1 MSTHIEVSHRAQFL
15 LSDHSQPSSKT
26 PPGSNKK
33 LIANMLAQNRP
44 FVQAGSYFPDWGY
57 ACAGQ
62 SDAAEEAHWP
72 PFWNASIAYF
82 SEKYHSETLPQW
94 TPHLASPD
102 SAALASFLFGVISH
116 GIADASWHSLG
127 MDEGFIETMQHSMF
141 DGSYSDSHSN
151 ADIGG
156 EFMLAR
162 MGSSHVIE
170 DTWHIPTNDIVAIY
184 DRMGHNVTAGQ
195 LNTCMLLGYTAA
207 QANKLVGRYLFPGWA
222 SKSPFLTEQYFS
234 FFRGG
239 IDDMAM
245 WVAECWT
252 IAINWFITGT
262 MNPLC
267 KNMGVDWAPTPEKDA
282 FTVSTAQRASIRHR
296 LFRELPEYQ
305 PENTTRVTSTLIQC
319 LKDSFVNSTEF
330 STIDTR
336 GDMLSATTIRL
347 SSTSPVLAFLFRK
360 CTENLYI
367 HATNSA
373 QPIKSI
379 ALSRISHLAQIGI
392 DLARAGFDQIQTT
405 VRTYLGIG
413 CSSIDRLSIPQERIS
428 FTSRES
434 YAALGF
440 SMTSGDF
447 DGDGRPDLV
456 VGAPG
461 YSAHSGAAFIFYG
474 KGMYTKER
482 IHSEFIEDAAS
493 LILRQA
499 ANDTDSIGARFGTSM
514 TVVDMNQDGV
524 DDLAISAPM
533 YRAHSMQN
541 DYGYDGCIYVLFGGK
556 GKGLRK
562 DGQWDLI
569 IRGQVQ
575 RMKKKDPRKPRFDDD
590 QFLVLGTT
598 LYGLDVNGDGFK
610 DLIVGSPYASP
621 LSGTHQRGM
630 VQAFFSSSM
639 HIGIISHLDSDW
651 TVSGT
656 QDYEWFGKSVDIMVD
671 QDSRILLVGSP
682 GYKLINIR
690 KNVAS
695 RHKTKSSGRIYGY
708 LLGVFQRP
716 IIKFTLSSA
725 SDYAQ
730 FGSNVRVVN
739 NGVVAVGAPSQTSD
753 LSSRRFMNLPGIL
766 ISHLDIGYQ
775 AGIVHVL
782 DLSALFGDKVLHRDV
797 LPIAELH
804 GSGSLGHFGA
814 VIEMDVNH
822 QGIFIAEHMVEAET
836 GKLRW
841 IPLSGLTG
849 RLSVSD
855 VGSYSAC
862 WTTDL
867 PRMQFG
873 RSFVSLHGIGLVISS
888 TNAAFTKSHD
898 NISAPNFSHGFGDG
912 AVHILFDDHF
922 G

>member
-1 MSTHIEVSHRAQFL
+1 MVSRHSSMTGMSFYAA
-15 LSDHSQPSSKT
+15 LSAVALALTALVAAWSRTERSFYSQISQPSSKT

-44 FVQAGSYFPDWGY
+44 FVQ
-57 ACAGQ
+57 
-62 SDAAEEAHWP
+62 
-72 PFWNASIAYF
+72 
-82 SEKYHSETLPQW
+82 
-94 TPHLASPD
+94 
-102 SAALASFLFGVISH
+102 
-116 GIADASWHSLG
+116 ADASWHSLG

-170 DTWHIPTNDIVAIY
+170 DTWHIPTNDIAIY
-184 DRMGHNVTAGQ
+184 DRMGHN
-195 LNTCMLLGYTAA
+195 
-207 QANKLVGRYLFPGWA
+207 
-222 SKSPFLTEQYFS
+222 YFS

-245 WVAECWT
+245 GCGMLDHCDQLV
-252 IAINWFITGT
+252 ITGT

-319 LKDSFVNSTEF
+319 LK
-330 STIDTR
+330 
-336 GDMLSATTIRL
+336 RL
-347 SSTSPVLAFLFRK
+347 NVSWNR
-360 CTENLYI
+360 
-367 HATNSA
+367 
-373 QPIKSI
+373 
-379 ALSRISHLAQIGI
+379 
-392 DLARAGFDQIQTT
+392 
-405 VRTYLGIG
+405 

-434 YAALGF
+434 YALGF

-447 DGDGRPDLV
+447 DGD
-456 VGAPG
+456 
-461 YSAHSGAAFIFYG
+461 
-474 KGMYTKER
+474 
-482 IHSEFIEDAAS
+482 
-493 LILRQA
+493 A

-533 YRAHSMQN
+533 YRAHN
-541 DYGYDGCIYVLFGGK
+541 
-556 GKGLRK
+556 
-562 DGQWDLI
+562 
-569 IRGQVQ
+569 
-575 RMKKKDPRKPRFDDD
+575 PRKPRFDDD

-610 DLIVGSPYASP
+610 DLIVGSPMLLLCLELISKSP
-621 LSGTHQRGM
+621 QNQEQWSHMDIFL
-630 VQAFFSSSM
+630 VFSKA
-639 HIGIISHLDSDW
+639 
-651 TVSGT
+651 
-656 QDYEWFGKSVDIMVD
+656 Y
-671 QDSRILLVGSP
+671 
-682 GYKLINIR
+682 YKVYPV
-690 KNVAS
+690 KC
-695 RHKTKSSGRIYGY
+695 
-708 LLGVFQRP
+708 
-716 IIKFTLSSA
+716 